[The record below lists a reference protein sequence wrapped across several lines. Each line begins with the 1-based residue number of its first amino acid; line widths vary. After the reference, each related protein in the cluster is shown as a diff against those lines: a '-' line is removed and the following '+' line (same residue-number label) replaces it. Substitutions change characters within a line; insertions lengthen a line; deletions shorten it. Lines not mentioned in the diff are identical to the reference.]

1 MVSNKF
7 IMCACMF
14 FIWKQ
19 IDYQKSESKPTVA
32 RADSKQAKMQTFDI
46 SYLEWTKK
54 VSCMITPN
62 QNQPTFTILHSLEE
76 ICMTC
81 REVVSPLIHRFGKYY
96 WVMHTPHSTRSC
108 GFRFPV
114 DEHKRFRKWA
124 HEQNNHKKHARE
136 CTWRFSKWHPGV
148 RFYNFIVKCCE
159 SEGHLP
165 VITTG
170 NCEIAAS

>member
-1 MVSNKF
+1 
-7 IMCACMF
+7 MCACMF

-19 IDYQKSESKPTVA
+19 IDYQKFESKPTVA
-32 RADSKQAKMQTFDI
+32 RADSKQAEMQTFDI
-46 SYLEWTKK
+46 SSYLEWTKK

-62 QNQPTFTILHSLEE
+62 QNKPTLTILHSLEE

-81 REVVSPLIHRFGKYY
+81 HEVASSLIHRFGKYY
-96 WVMHTPHSTRSC
+96 WVMHTPHTTRSC
-108 GFRFPV
+108 GFRFHV
-114 DEHKRFRKWA
+114 DTNTKDFASEPTSKTITRSM
-124 HEQNNHKKHARE
+124 RE
-136 CTWRFSKWHPGV
+136 KCTWRFSKWHPEV

-170 NCEIAAS
+170 NCEIADS

>member
-81 REVVSPLIHRFGKYY
+81 HEVVSSLIHRFGKYH

-108 GFRFPV
+108 GFRFHV

-136 CTWRFSKWHPGV
+136 MHMAVFKMASRSEVLQLYRQMLRIGRSFTS
-148 RFYNFIVKCCE
+148 YNYR
-159 SEGHLP
+159 
-165 VITTG
+165 
-170 NCEIAAS
+170 

>member
-1 MVSNKF
+1 MLVCFLSENKLITKNPKANQPWREQTVSKLK
-7 IMCACMF
+7 C
-14 FIWKQ
+14 WH
-19 IDYQKSESKPTVA
+19 
-32 RADSKQAKMQTFDI
+32 FDI

-81 REVVSPLIHRFGKYY
+81 HEVVSSLIHRFGKYY

-136 CTWRFSKWHPGV
+136 MHMAVFKMASRSEVLQLYRQMLRIGRSFTS
-148 RFYNFIVKCCE
+148 YNYR
-159 SEGHLP
+159 
-165 VITTG
+165 
-170 NCEIAAS
+170 

>member
-1 MVSNKF
+1 
-7 IMCACMF
+7 MF

-62 QNQPTFTILHSLEE
+62 QNQPTFTILRSLEE

-81 REVVSPLIHRFGKYY
+81 HVDIFQAIFMYLIFKN
-96 WVMHTPHSTRSC
+96 T
-108 GFRFPV
+108 
-114 DEHKRFRKWA
+114 K
-124 HEQNNHKKHARE
+124 
-136 CTWRFSKWHPGV
+136 
-148 RFYNFIVKCCE
+148 I
-159 SEGHLP
+159 HL
-165 VITTG
+165 
-170 NCEIAAS
+170 